1 MLSFQ
6 SIGDELD
13 DGGEVGL
20 RAKKM
25 GFDIGVGRFNSRGG
39 ALVEVGDFLGE
50 SIGKFFCHREPDSI
64 QVILEGGREFRREGK
79 EGVIE
84 FGRGRNS
91 DDVVEIFEHLRFF
104 ILVFDGFGE
113 IRG

>member
-1 MLSFQ
+1 MMLSFQ

-91 DDVVEIFEHLRFF
+91 DDIVEVLEHLRFLS
-104 ILVFDGFGE
+104 LVLDGLGE
-113 IRG
+113 IC

>member
-1 MLSFQ
+1 M
-6 SIGDELD
+6 
-13 DGGEVGL
+13 
-20 RAKKM
+20 
-25 GFDIGVGRFNSRGG
+25 GRFNLRGG
-39 ALVEVGDFLGE
+39 ALVKVQDFLGE
-50 SIGKFFCHREPDSI
+50 SIGKFFYHWEPYSI
-64 QVILEGGREFRREGK
+64 QVILEGGKELRREGK
-79 EGVIE
+79 EGFIE

>member
-6 SIGDELD
+6 SISDELD
-13 DGGEVGL
+13 DSGEVGL
-20 RAKKM
+20 RTKKIE
-25 GFDIGVGRFNSRGG
+25 FNIRVGRFNLRGG
-39 ALVEVGDFLGE
+39 ALVKVGDFLCE

-64 QVILEGGREFRREGK
+64 QVILEGARELRREGK

-91 DDVVEIFEHLRFF
+91 DDIVEVLEHLRFLS
-104 ILVFDGFGE
+104 LVLDGLGE
-113 IRG
+113 IC